1 MDELIRSKQRFYAYI
16 KDLPNAKDWAREFR
30 YLFTSIF
37 LGETVFIGE
46 EQKVKAA
53 VDEIITGDGT
63 DLLME
68 IFNYR
73 EIEKFKLMITRRE
86 AFLNIDLDRVFSQI
100 INVEHDIVW
109 EVLMKKILVKEI
121 QRLLAP

>member
-30 YLFTSIF
+30 FFFSVNGFVGLPYTREAVDI
-37 LGETVFIGE
+37 
-46 EQKVKAA
+46 KAA

-68 IFNYR
+68 IFNYC

-86 AFLNIDLDRVFSQI
+86 AFLHIDLDRVFSQI

-109 EVLMKKILVKEI
+109 EVAMKKILVAEI

>member
-1 MDELIRSKQRFYAYI
+1 MDELIRSKRRFEAYI
-16 KDLPNAKDWAREFR
+16 KDLPNAKDWEREFR

-37 LGETVFIGE
+37 LGETAFIRE

-68 IFNYR
+68 IFNYCQ
-73 EIEKFKLMITRRE
+73 IEKFKLMITRRE

-100 INVEHDIVW
+100 INVEHDIVC